1 MSEIK
6 KDLTYYEKN
15 KEKMKEYYQKN
26 KKAKAE
32 YNKIYYERI
41 KKEKR
46 TTWEYYQYQKN
57 YYRLKRSGMRPSDL
71 KRKEEFLKNK
81 ENKNNNIV
89 TF

>member
-15 KEKMKEYYQKN
+15 KDKIKKYYQKN
-26 KKAKAE
+26 KKVKAE

-46 TTWEYYQYQKN
+46 TTWEYYQYQKE
-57 YYRLKRSGMRPSDL
+57 YYRLKKQGMRPSDI
-71 KRKEEFLKNK
+71 KKKKEFIQSKN
-81 ENKNNNIV
+81 ENNLV
-89 TF
+89 TFD

>member
-15 KEKMKEYYQKN
+15 KDKMKEYYQKN

-81 ENKNNNIV
+81 ENKENNIV

>member
-15 KEKMKEYYQKN
+15 KDKMKEYYQKN

>member
-15 KEKMKEYYQKN
+15 KDKMKEYYQKN

-71 KRKEEFLKNK
+71 KKKEEFLKNK
-81 ENKNNNIV
+81 ENKNNIV
-89 TF
+89 TFD